1 MRSPRRRVRRGPS
14 PEDPPLGAPV
24 RVRADDHAQDPISGE
39 LVMIDDDEIALR
51 RTDPQVGEVVV
62 HFPRVGYELR
72 GRLIG
77 GGRVIAAAIA
87 TANPDRPA
95 LRRCARPARARA

>member
-1 MRSPRRRVRRGPS
+1 M
-14 PEDPPLGAPV
+14 

-72 GRLIG
+72 
-77 GGRVIAAAIA
+77 AA
-87 TANPDRPA
+87 
-95 LRRCARPARARA
+95 